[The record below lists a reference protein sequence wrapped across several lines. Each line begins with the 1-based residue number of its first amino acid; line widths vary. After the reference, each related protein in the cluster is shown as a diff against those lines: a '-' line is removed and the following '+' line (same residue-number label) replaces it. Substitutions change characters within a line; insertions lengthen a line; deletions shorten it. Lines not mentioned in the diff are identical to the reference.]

1 MLEERQMSN
10 HAPILDIRRDAMTLL
25 EKLDQH
31 ELFEAAALLAS
42 TIDLLDASIQRLEAS
57 EATYG
62 D

>member
-1 MLEERQMSN
+1 MSN
-10 HAPILDIRRDAMTLL
+10 HAPILEIRRDAMTLL